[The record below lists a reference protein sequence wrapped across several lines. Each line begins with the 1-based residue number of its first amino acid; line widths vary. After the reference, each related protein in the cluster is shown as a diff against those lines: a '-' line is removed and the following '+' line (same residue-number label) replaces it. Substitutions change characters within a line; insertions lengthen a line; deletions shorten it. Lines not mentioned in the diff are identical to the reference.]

1 MVNEPEGMMY
11 RRTFLALLGSGL
23 TAPAHEWMLAESPQ
37 DVASTT
43 GRPLAGEVVD
53 HLDAITASLR
63 RMDDHLGSGQTLG
76 LVRQHLRTVVGVLGE
91 RSYPDSVGR
100 RLHATAGELL
110 RLAGWL
116 SFDGGQHTQA
126 QRFWIAGLY
135 QANAAGDRGL
145 GANILGFMSC
155 QAKDLGQL
163 RQAVTLAET
172 ARATYPATS
181 PKVSVILDLRA
192 AEAYAN
198 NRSETDTRRA
208 LDNAF
213 DRFSDSRPEHG
224 DPDWSYWI
232 NEAQAHAQAGYCY
245 VKLED
250 WARARDHLR
259 TALRLQDDEYTREG
273 ALRNALLAT
282 TYVQQE
288 QPELDRAIALGDQAV
303 QTLTGQVTS
312 ARCIKHVRNLVGT
325 LQPYRCTPAV
335 RRFCQDARDLITI

>member
-1 MVNEPEGMMY
+1 MVKHWGWSANTCAPWSVSW
-11 RRTFLALLGSGL
+11 GS
-23 TAPAHEWMLAESPQ
+23 A
-37 DVASTT
+37 
-43 GRPLAGEVVD
+43 
-53 HLDAITASLR
+53 AI
-63 RMDDHLGSGQTLG
+63 
-76 LVRQHLRTVVGVLGE
+76 
-91 RSYPDSVGR
+91 P
-100 RLHATAGELL
+100 
-110 RLAGWL
+110 
-116 SFDGGQHTQA
+116 
-126 QRFWIAGLY
+126 
-135 QANAAGDRGL
+135 
-145 GANILGFMSC
+145 
-155 QAKDLGQL
+155 
-163 RQAVTLAET
+163 TLAET

-181 PKVSVILDLRA
+181 PKVPVILDLRA

-213 DRFSDSRPEHG
+213 DRFSDNRPEHG

-259 TALRLQDDEYTREG
+259 TALRLQADEYTREG

-312 ARCIKHVRNLVGT
+312 ARCIKHVRNLVDT
-325 LQPYRCTPAV
+325 LRPYRRTPAV
-335 RRFCQDARDLITI
+335 RRFCQDARDLITT